1 MQSVIIA
8 GGRGTRL
15 SPLTYSNP
23 KPMLPLMERPF
34 LAWMVERCRVAGITD
49 ILINVHYQAAQI
61 QAYFGD
67 GDRFGV
73 QIRYIQE
80 SEPLGTAGAMK
91 LAEPYFTGESLIVF
105 NADILTDLDLG
116 ALIQAH
122 QQANAKATLTLAR
135 VENPTAFGL
144 VELWP
149 GDADSQSQVVPQGSQ
164 KVRAFREKP
173 SAAEAAQLGTDT
185 INAGTYVLEPD
196 LFAEYPTG
204 VPLSFERTI
213 FPRLLEQEQLVTGFI
228 WSGYWLDLGTPDNYY
243 QAHLDILTGKMA
255 YDLGKI
261 ADESVSHVWIA
272 KSAKVAPAARLEGP
286 CYIGEHVYLGPDAGI
301 PAGTIIGT
309 NSLINQRL
317 SPGVYPPGTL
327 AIASPKINYE

>member
-1 MQSVIIA
+1 MQSIIIA

-23 KPMLPLMERPF
+23 KPMLPLMEQPF

-49 ILINVHYQAAQI
+49 ILMNVHYQAKQI
-61 QAYFGD
+61 QDFFGN

-149 GDADSQSQVVPQGSQ
+149 NDADSQGKVVPSGSQ

-173 SAAEAAQLGTDT
+173 SAAEATRLGIDT

-196 LFAEYPTG
+196 LFTEYPTG
-204 VPLSFERTI
+204 APLSFERTI
-213 FPRLLEQEQLVTGFI
+213 FPRLLEQEQLVTGFV
-228 WSGYWLDLGTPDNYY
+228 WPGYWLDLGTPDKYY
-243 QAHLDILTGKMA
+243 QAHLDILTGKLA
-255 YDLGKI
+255 YDLGAI
-261 ADESVSHVWIA
+261 ADEKAPHIWIA
-272 KSAKVAPAARLEGP
+272 RSAKVDPATRLEGP
-286 CYIGEHVYLGPDAGI
+286 CYIGERVYLGPHADI
-301 PAGTIIGT
+301 SAGTIIGA
-309 NSLINQRL
+309 NSLINQLL
-317 SPGVYPPGTL
+317 SPGIYPPGTL
-327 AIASPKINYE
+327 AVAGPKI